1 MPALRR
7 KLNHRNIVLLETP
20 SRETI
25 GVATRS
31 EGYRYL
37 RWLGFIDVE
46 QARVIPSPR
55 PVKLLADAASPSD
68 GLTSDWLALPP
79 GKHVQG
85 CLIAAGVFGI
95 IENGHP
101 RIV

>member
-7 KLNHRNIVLLETP
+7 KLNHRNIVLLERP

-31 EGYRYL
+31 GDYRYL
-37 RWLGFIDVE
+37 RWLGFLDIQ
-46 QARVIPSPR
+46 QARVIPSAR
-55 PVKLLADAASPSD
+55 PVKLLVDATTPSD
-68 GLTSDWLALPP
+68 GFASDWVSLPP

-95 IENGHP
+95 TENGRP

>member
-1 MPALRR
+1 M
-7 KLNHRNIVLLETP
+7 
-20 SRETI
+20 
-25 GVATRS
+25 ATRS

-46 QARVIPSPR
+46 QARVIPSAR

-95 IENGHP
+95 TENGHP